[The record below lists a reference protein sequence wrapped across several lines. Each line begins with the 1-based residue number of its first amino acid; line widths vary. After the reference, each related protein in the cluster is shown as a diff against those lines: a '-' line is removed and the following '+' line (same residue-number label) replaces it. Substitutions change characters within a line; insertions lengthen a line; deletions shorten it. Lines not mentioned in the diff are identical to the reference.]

1 VSGLP
6 YTVGDAVRLTLN
18 VADIDGAADDP
29 DTIALDVELPDGA
42 HTAIPS
48 GDLVHQALGLYL
60 YDYTATVAGRHMAR
74 WTTTLPDGLLITEF
88 DVAPALDSTTPYRP
102 VYATAAD
109 YRQVT
114 GQDPPPDAIRRLA
127 DASEYLDEL
136 LITSWYETDPETELP
151 TDPRIAAAMARAVC
165 WQVHWEETTGD
176 RDGLGLV
183 YPSMSIGSV
192 SISRGSGSGGT
203 TGSAWDRAAPRLV
216 TALRTAVDS
225 RGYALLGHPI
235 VLG

>member
-1 VSGLP
+1 MSGSP
-6 YTVGDAVRLTLN
+6 YTVGDAVRLTLR

-29 DTIALDVELPDGA
+29 DTIALDVQLPDGA
-42 HTAIPS
+42 RTAIPP
-48 GDLVHQALGLYL
+48 GDIVHEALGVYL
-60 YDYTATVAGRHMAR
+60 YDYTTTVAGRHMGR
-74 WTTTLPDGLLITEF
+74 YTTTLPDGVLVIEF
-88 DVAPALDSTTPYRP
+88 DVVAALDSTTPYRP

-109 YRQVT
+109 YQQTT
-114 GQDPPPDAIRRLA
+114 GQAPPADIIRRLA

-136 LITSWYETDPETELP
+136 LANAWYEIDPATELP

-165 WQVHWEETTGD
+165 WQVHWEEQTGD

-192 SISRGSGSGGT
+192 SISRGSGGGGT

-225 RGYALLGHPI
+225 RGYPLLGQPI